1 MAEVIITQ
9 KDIINEEGQ
18 HRYDGN
24 YKGNEYKVR
33 VDDKNDEK
41 WVVYLEGEDKFSDE
55 DKLVISEQLIDM
67 TYSSKHRDGVDGDK
81 VYVENHYEAWW
92 SFTYDVR
99 GTVDGKEFMMEWTE
113 DDNSNDSDIK
123 VGEELFEGEDDIW
136 EEFGDAMDE
145 Y

>member
-1 MAEVIITQ
+1 MAEVIITD
-9 KDIINEEGQ
+9 KDIINEEGR
-18 HRYDGN
+18 HRYNGS
-24 YKGNEYKVR
+24 YKGKEYQVR
-33 VDDKNDEK
+33 VDDKNDDK
-41 WVVYLEGEDKFSDE
+41 WVVYLEGEDQFTDG
-55 DKLVISEQLIDM
+55 DKEVISEQLIEM
-67 TYSSKHRDGVDGDK
+67 TYVNSSDETTGDK
-81 VYVENHYEAWW
+81 VQVENHYEEWW

-113 DDNSNDSDIK
+113 DDNGNDSDIK

>member
-1 MAEVIITQ
+1 MAEVIITD

-18 HRYDGN
+18 HRYNGN
-24 YKGNEYKVR
+24 YKGNTIKVR

-41 WVVYLEGEDKFSDE
+41 WVVYLEGEDKFSDG

-81 VYVENHYEAWW
+81 VYVENHYEEWW

-99 GTVDGKEFMMEWTE
+99 GTVDGKE
-113 DDNSNDSDIK
+113 
-123 VGEELFEGEDDIW
+123 L
-136 EEFGDAMDE
+136 
-145 Y
+145 

>member
-24 YKGNEYKVR
+24 YKGNTIKVR

>member
-1 MAEVIITQ
+1 MAEVIITH

-24 YKGNEYKVR
+24 YKGNTIKVR

-41 WVVYLEGEDKFSDE
+41 WVVYLEGEDKFNDD

-81 VYVENHYEAWW
+81 VYVENHYETWW

-113 DDNSNDSDIK
+113 DDNGNDSDIK